1 MAGVP
6 GLPFSKEAGVV
17 SAAFGCGFACVSFS
31 LCTTRDHLAE
41 LFDEPRPDVDVAL
54 VTETHWKLEAETLR
68 KRAHFWQKLASLLS
82 SIPRRHL
89 LLMPSTQLPLTFR
102 ILLHRYRPTLP
113 VLLKD
118 CGRTKLQI
126 RDQQGLILGPKEEI
140 KEIETFFTHLYA
152 TGQRLQM
159 RLPQPAAAALGS
171 DLLVSALKSLR
182 PKKASLPTAAPA
194 ALWKMAAEPLAEY
207 VVQRL
212 HTQNTADWP
221 DLWHIAWLCLLPK
234 KPASHRPDQLRPIS
248 LLHPLAKSIA
258 WGLNK
263 LVLDAAMASLLEDP
277 QFAYL
282 PTRGVDSA
290 MDTFRTPPRSGS
302 VNMNVKLQVY
312 VWSTLRYALL
322 SSGLPA
328 GGLEQLTG
336 LVAKQIRLVTRQ
348 PAHIVHNTN
357 QELFAQ
363 HHIMPPGEW
372 LIAAQERRL
381 EQARVPTSCPENL
394 RSGLRAWREQVLADL
409 RQQQSLLDHKQQA
422 RLERHTRPQTS
433 TGVSEQAGLVE
444 LPSTITGLACD
455 VCGTYFPSYTSMMS
469 HRRTKHRT
477 AEPLPRQNN
486 VNVYE
491 HALDGMPQC
500 KHCLA
505 TFSGLRQWSRNQ
517 LRPNRSKPLV
527 MQPVRCLP
535 SQPSMG
541 LRMWLLLFFN
551 EPDILQAASVGFM
564 AKSGYHAHS
573 AIRSSISPLGMPRG
587 ALSCL
592 GLSFLCTFT
601 SKADMAMADL
611 QEDSVTQQ
619 VGFFQ
624 HLLPSAN
631 PTLLSQIGVK
641 GNEPQ
646 EGAPNK
652 HRRLDKGGKGQGNGR
667 PTRGQK
673 RQGNPAPHQGLAPRG
688 PQLDMRHILSLVLR
702 MLLRQED
709 ELQMLRLDKAFCL
722 FVDPVQGDGC
732 ILKALF
738 KIAKAWKDKRDQDP
752 PQVNAPLR
760 LIMLEALLT
769 EMKNRLKLLSENAEA
784 QEMAIKNQ
792 WAIRQGESLYWQFQS
807 WDPAAAKVIIHPKR
821 EPILMDKVVESI
833 DEALILCRSEGLL
846 HRFHATRPLSEE
858 PKSPQAVFLLQVS
871 LRGEA
876 ADNFHGILMT
886 LSECAVWRVMNV
898 RLRPERLQRS
908 QLAKQIESSL
918 QSLCSACNCQT
929 LVTSAT

>member
-1 MAGVP
+1 
-6 GLPFSKEAGVV
+6 
-17 SAAFGCGFACVSFS
+17 
-31 LCTTRDHLAE
+31 
-41 LFDEPRPDVDVAL
+41 
-54 VTETHWKLEAETLR
+54 
-68 KRAHFWQKLASLLS
+68 
-82 SIPRRHL
+82 
-89 LLMPSTQLPLTFR
+89 MPSTKNTR
-102 ILLHRYRPTLP
+102 MRSA
-113 VLLKD
+113 V
-118 CGRTKLQI
+118 CGLSAKL
-126 RDQQGLILGPKEEI
+126 
-140 KEIETFFTHLYA
+140 
-152 TGQRLQM
+152 
-159 RLPQPAAAALGS
+159 
-171 DLLVSALKSLR
+171 SAL
-182 PKKASLPTAAPA
+182 
-194 ALWKMAAEPLAEY
+194 
-207 VVQRL
+207 
-212 HTQNTADWP
+212 
-221 DLWHIAWLCLLPK
+221 
-234 KPASHRPDQLRPIS
+234 
-248 LLHPLAKSIA
+248 
-258 WGLNK
+258 
-263 LVLDAAMASLLEDP
+263 
-277 QFAYL
+277 
-282 PTRGVDSA
+282 
-290 MDTFRTPPRSGS
+290 
-302 VNMNVKLQVY
+302 
-312 VWSTLRYALL
+312 
-322 SSGLPA
+322 
-328 GGLEQLTG
+328 
-336 LVAKQIRLVTRQ
+336 
-348 PAHIVHNTN
+348 
-357 QELFAQ
+357 
-363 HHIMPPGEW
+363 
-372 LIAAQERRL
+372 
-381 EQARVPTSCPENL
+381 
-394 RSGLRAWREQVLADL
+394 
-409 RQQQSLLDHKQQA
+409 
-422 RLERHTRPQTS
+422 
-433 TGVSEQAGLVE
+433 
-444 LPSTITGLACD
+444 
-455 VCGTYFPSYTSMMS
+455 
-469 HRRTKHRT
+469 
-477 AEPLPRQNN
+477 
-486 VNVYE
+486 
-491 HALDGMPQC
+491 
-500 KHCLA
+500 
-505 TFSGLRQWSRNQ
+505 
-517 LRPNRSKPLV
+517 
-527 MQPVRCLP
+527 
-535 SQPSMG
+535 
-541 LRMWLLLFFN
+541 
-551 EPDILQAASVGFM
+551 GFM

-601 SKADMAMADL
+601 SKVDMAMADL

-667 PTRGQK
+667 PPRGQK
-673 RQGNPAPHQGLAPRG
+673 RQGNPAPHLGLAPRG
-688 PQLDMRHILSLVLR
+688 PQFDMRHILALVLR

-760 LIMLEALLT
+760 MIMLEALLT

-792 WAIRQGESLYWQFQS
+792 WAVRQGESLYWQFQS

-918 QSLCSACNCQT
+918 QSLCSACNCRT
-929 LVTSAT
+929 LVTSAI